1 MHMTKQSNSPI
12 NERRQPTGLG
22 RDIHRLKEH
31 GGMSLA
37 ELQDFIRNLHGRS
50 PSEVLGI
57 VSSSALIRATAEAT
71 AYTCILLFI
80 LTVVPFWMGDGEESK
95 AAAKGPASASNAA
108 APPANATAA
117 AASTTKAD
125 GEISTEDAQKAADVM
140 GLGETKA
147 ADPNKNPLDN
157 LDNLLDDVK

>member
-1 MHMTKQSNSPI
+1 MTKQTNSPY
-12 NERRQPTGLG
+12 NERREPTGIG

-31 GGMSLA
+31 GSMSLA
-37 ELQDFIRNLHGRS
+37 ELQEFVRTLHGRS

-57 VSSSALIRATAEAT
+57 VSSSALIRATIEAT
-71 AYTCILLFI
+71 AYTCGLLLI
-80 LTVVPFWMGDGEESK
+80 LTVVPFFMGGDEDAK
-95 AAAKGPASASNAA
+95 AVAPTSSAASNEANDPA
-108 APPANATAA
+108 APVNTATAA
-117 AASTTKAD
+117 TAGSD
-125 GEISTEDAQKAADVM
+125 GEISTEDAQKAVDVM